1 MARAKPSR
9 RARGLI
15 RGRGV
20 GEVSL
25 GLPERNAWARTAAAL
40 PEAARRR
47 REQPFWRSLVR
58 AWGWK
63 RVVDAGCGAGFHLR
77 LLAGLG
83 VESCGFDLA
92 LAVLPRGAAVV
103 AADLLRPPLAAGV
116 FDAALCLGNT
126 LSLLPSRALQL
137 QALRALALL
146 VRPGGTVLVQ
156 GEDSGALAR
165 DGPAAR
171 VRWLAGRAVHVRVF
185 ERAGRRV
192 RMLAGVLTPM
202 AETRLAETFL
212 LATSAGVVTRL
223 ARRVRLGVVP
233 LPAPPPA
240 SSVGWWLALSVPL
253 PGS

>member
-1 MARAKPSR
+1 MPRAKPSR
-9 RARGLI
+9 RARRVASEG
-15 RGRGV
+15 GV
-20 GEVSL
+20 GEASL
-25 GLPERNAWARTAAAL
+25 GLPKGNAWARTAAAL
-40 PEAARRR
+40 PQAARRR
-47 REQPFWRSLVR
+47 REQPFWRSVVR

-77 LLAGLG
+77 LLADLG
-83 VESCGFDLA
+83 VESYGFDLA
-92 LAVLPRGAAVV
+92 PAVLPRGAPVV
-103 AADLLRPPLAAGV
+103 AADLLCPPFAVGV

-137 QALRALALL
+137 HALRVLAML

-156 GEDSGALAR
+156 GEAADVLAR
-165 DGPAAR
+165 DGPCAR
-171 VRWLAGRAVHVRVF
+171 VRWLAGGAVHIRVF

-192 RMLAGVLTPM
+192 RMLAGVVTPA
-202 AETRLAETFL
+202 AEARLAETL
-212 LATSAGVVTRL
+212 LLPTLPGVVTRL
-223 ARRVRLGVVP
+223 ARQAKLRVVA

>member
-1 MARAKPSR
+1 
-9 RARGLI
+9 
-15 RGRGV
+15 
-20 GEVSL
+20 VSL
-25 GLPERNAWARTAAAL
+25 EPPEKNAWARAAAAL

-47 REQPFWRSLVR
+47 REQPFWRSVVR

-77 LLAGLG
+77 LLADLG

-92 LAVLPRGAAVV
+92 PAVLPRGVAVV
-103 AADLLRPPLAAGV
+103 AADLLYPPLAAGV

-126 LSLLPSRALQL
+126 LSLLPSRVLQL
-137 QALRALALL
+137 RALRALALL

-156 GEDSGALAR
+156 GEATGALVR
-165 DGPAAR
+165 EGPVGR
-171 VRWLAGRAVHVRVF
+171 VRRMAGGAVHIRVF
-185 ERAGRRV
+185 ERAGRHV
-192 RMLAGVLTPM
+192 RMLAGVLTPA
-202 AETRLAETFL
+202 AEARLAETL
-212 LATSAGVVTRL
+212 LLPTLPGVVTRL
-223 ARRVRLGVVP
+223 ARQAGLHAIP

>member
-1 MARAKPSR
+1 MPRAKPSR
-9 RARGLI
+9 RARRVISAEG
-15 RGRGV
+15 G

-25 GLPERNAWARTAAAL
+25 GPPEKNAWARAAAAL

-47 REQPFWRSLVR
+47 REQPFWRSVVR

-77 LLAGLG
+77 LLADLG
-83 VESCGFDLA
+83 VESCGFDLVP
-92 LAVLPRGAAVV
+92 AVLPRGVAVV
-103 AADLLRPPLAAGV
+103 AADLLYPPLAAGV

-126 LSLLPSRALQL
+126 FSLLPSRALQM

-156 GEDSGALAR
+156 GEATGALAR
-165 DGPAAR
+165 DGPSVR

-192 RMLAGVLTPM
+192 RMLAGVVAPA
-202 AETRLAETFL
+202 AEARLAETL
-212 LATSAGVVTRL
+212 LLPTLPGVVTRL
-223 ARRVRLGVVP
+223 ARRARLHAIP